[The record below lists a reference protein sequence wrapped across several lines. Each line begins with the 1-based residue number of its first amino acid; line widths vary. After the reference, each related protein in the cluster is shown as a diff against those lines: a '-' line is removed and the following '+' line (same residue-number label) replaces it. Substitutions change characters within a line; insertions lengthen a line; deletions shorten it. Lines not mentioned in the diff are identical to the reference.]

1 MTLVKA
7 HAAARHLGGAVS
19 YELADYKAEAAR
31 ILAEARAESE
41 RLVRE
46 ARSEA
51 TRIRVEAADKGRVEG
66 MASSREEGFALGK
79 SEGEAIGRKEAQAS
93 YAERL
98 GLLSEH
104 WTESLTLWEVS
115 RDALMREARKGV
127 LQLALGIAS
136 RVIQRMVRSDPEI
149 AAGQLEMAL
158 ELLGK
163 ATAVTVACSIED
175 RELLEANLPHVFER
189 LGMTLDVTFTP
200 DTSVSRGGVVVR
212 VAEGGVDATIETQ
225 MDRIAEALLPVAPG
239 SSDASARGPA

>member
-19 YELADYKAEAAR
+19 YELADYRAEAHR
-31 ILAEARAESE
+31 LITEARAEAE

-46 ARSEA
+46 ARAESQ
-51 TRIRVEAADKGRVEG
+51 RIRTEAADKGRIEG

-79 SEGEAIGRKEAQAS
+79 SEGEALGRKEAQAA
-93 YAERL
+93 YADRL

-104 WTESLTLWEVS
+104 WQESLALWEVS

-136 RVIQRMVRSDPEI
+136 RVVQRMIRADPDV

-163 ATAVTVACSIED
+163 ATAVTVACSVED
-175 RELLEANLPHVFER
+175 RELLEANLPLIVER
-189 LGMTLDVTFTP
+189 LGATLDVTFVADP
-200 DTSVSRGGVVVR
+200 SISRGGVIVR

-225 MDRIAEALLPVAPG
+225 MDRIADALLPAAPG
-239 SSDASARGPA
+239 GGHG

>member
-19 YELADYKAEAAR
+19 YDLADFKAEAAR
-31 ILAEARAESE
+31 ILAAAKVESE

-46 ARSEA
+46 ARNESQ
-51 TRIRVEAADKGRVEG
+51 RIRTEAADKGRIEG

-79 SEGEAIGRKEAQAS
+79 SEGEAIGRREAQAS

-98 GLLSEH
+98 GVLSDH
-104 WTESLTLWEVS
+104 WSESLQLWEVS

-127 LQLALGIAS
+127 LQLAIGIAS
-136 RVIQRMVRSDPEI
+136 RVVQRMIRADPDI
-149 AAGQLEMAL
+149 ALGQLEMAL

-163 ATAVTVACSIED
+163 TTAVSVSCSVED
-175 RELLEANLPHVFER
+175 RELLEANLPMVLER
-189 LGMTLDVTFTP
+189 LGATLDVTFAADP
-200 DTSVSRGGVVVR
+200 QISRGGVVVR

-225 MDRIAEALLPVAPG
+225 MDRIAEALLPAAPG
-239 SSDASARGPA
+239 GHEAKSRGGA